1 MNTRSIFFSL
11 LLFCNLHLFAQQ
23 PSTKSSSELHLD
35 LQKLNFLGRV
45 MFVAAHPDD
54 ENTRLISYLT
64 HQLHAKTAYLAMTRG
79 DGGQNLIG
87 TEIRE
92 LLGVL
97 RTEELKKAR
106 SIDGGEQYFTRAID
120 FGYSKHPDETLRIWD
135 KQELLTDIIDRIRLF
150 KPDVIINRFDH
161 RSPGSTH
168 GHHTT
173 SAILSVEAFDL
184 IDNTELFP
192 LRTATESWKPKRLF
206 FNTSWWFYGSAEKFE
221 EANQDNLLK
230 YDVGVYYPSLGISNN
245 EIASI
250 ASSQH
255 LCQGFGRRLQR
266 GSENE
271 YLELIKGSKLSTGD
285 LFEGIDTSWN
295 RIKGGRAIEQLLKPL
310 EKNFNYADPSTH
322 TPVLLEAYT
331 LLNKLEDSFW
341 KREKTKE
348 LVDFILAINGIFI
361 EANATKAFTNPGS
374 DVEFILEAINRSN
387 NLVSIQKVESNYQ
400 TASSIKGF
408 SLENNQ
414 KTSTKL
420 RIHID
425 KETPYNTPYWLDKS
439 TDGIGMYSTNNTDFI
454 GLPNTPNPIK
464 FKILL
469 TINGVAIPIERT
481 AVHRTSKPDKGELLT
496 NFSVLPKISLEFKDQ
511 VSLFTDLHPKTIQV
525 EVKALS
531 NSIDGEVYLEIP
543 DSWSIEP
550 KKHIFDFES
559 QGESQLFSFKLT
571 PSKTQGSYTIKAKAK
586 IDNQIFD
593 KQHIVIDYDHIPK
606 QDVLLPAS
614 FKAVKLSIEKR
625 GERIAY
631 IMGAGDQIP
640 ESLEQ
645 IGYQVDLISIESI
658 TSELLEAYD
667 AVVLGIR
674 AYNVYPELKTKQ
686 AILLDYVYK
695 GGTMITQYNTSGR
708 SGLDLSDV
716 SPYSLQLS
724 RDRVAEENAE
734 VRFLLPKHP
743 VLNYPNKITEGDFDN
758 WVQERGLYFP
768 NQWDSKFAAPLEMN
782 DLGETPKQGSLL
794 IAPYGKGTYIYTGIS
809 FFRELP
815 AGVAGAYK
823 LFANLLSQNNN

>member
-1 MNTRSIFFSL
+1 MNIHSLFFSL
-11 LLFCNLHLFAQQ
+11 LLFCNLHLFAQL
-23 PSTKSSSELHLD
+23 PSSKSSSELHLD

-54 ENTRLISYLT
+54 ENTRLIAYLT

-106 SIDGGEQYFTRAID
+106 SIDGGEQYFTRAND
-120 FGYSKHPDETLRIWD
+120 FGFSKHPNETLRIWD
-135 KQELLTDIIDRIRLF
+135 KNELLTDIIDRIRLF

-161 RSPGSTH
+161 RTPGSTH

-206 FNTSWWFYGSAEKFE
+206 YNTSWWFYGSVEKFE
-221 EANQDNLLK
+221 DANKDNLLK

-271 YLELIKGSKLSTGD
+271 YLELIKGSKISTGD
-285 LFEGIDTSWN
+285 LFEGIDTTWN
-295 RIKGGRAIEQLLKPL
+295 RIKGGHAIEQLLKPL
-310 EKNFNYADPSTH
+310 EENFNYADPSTH
-322 TPVLLEAYT
+322 TPVLLHAYT
-331 LLNKLEDSFW
+331 LLNNLEDSFW

-348 LVDFILAINGIFI
+348 LVDFILGVNGIFI
-361 EANATKAFTNPGS
+361 EANATKEYTNPGN
-374 DVEFILEAINRSN
+374 DVQFILETINRSN
-387 NLVSIQKVESNYQ
+387 NRVSIQKVESNFQ
-400 TASSIKGF
+400 IVNSIKQF

-414 KTSTKL
+414 KKSTKL
-420 RIHID
+420 NVHLD
-425 KETPYNTPYWLDKS
+425 QGTPYNTPYWLENAS
-439 TDGIGMYSTNNTDFI
+439 NSIGMYTSNNVDFI
-454 GLPNTPNPIK
+454 GLPNTPNPIQ
-464 FKILL
+464 FNIHL
-469 TINGVAIPIERT
+469 TINGISIPIERA
-481 AVHRTSKPDKGELLT
+481 AVYRTSKPDKGEFLT
-496 NFSVLPKISLEFKDQ
+496 NFSILPNISLEFKDQ
-511 VSLFTDLHPKTIQV
+511 VSLFTDESPKTVQV
-525 EVKALS
+525 KVKALS
-531 NSIDGEVYLEIP
+531 NSIKGEVFLEIP

-550 KKHIFDFES
+550 KKHVFVFES
-559 QGESQLFSFKLT
+559 PGESQLFSFKLT
-571 PSKTQGSYTIKAKAK
+571 PSKSEGSYTIKAKAK
-586 IDNQIFD
+586 IDNQFYD

-631 IMGAGDQIP
+631 IMGAGDQVP

-658 TSELLEAYD
+658 NSELLEAYD
-667 AVVLGIR
+667 ALVLGIR
-674 AYNVYPELKTKQ
+674 AYNVHPELRTKQ
-686 AILLDYVYK
+686 TILLDYVYQ
-695 GGTMITQYNTSGR
+695 GGTLITQYNTSGR
-708 SGLDLSDV
+708 SGMDLSDA

-724 RDRVAEENAE
+724 RDRVSEENAK
-734 VRFLLPKHP
+734 VRFLIPEHP
-743 VLNYPNKITEGDFDN
+743 VLNNPNKITEEDFDN

-768 NQWDSKFAAPLEMN
+768 NQWDSKFVAPLEMN

-823 LFANLLSQNNN
+823 LFANLLSQKNN